1 MMNKAE
7 LERTVLAA
15 KGGDKAAIE
24 RLYTEYRRKIWFFVS
39 KNVYSA
45 DAVEDIVSD
54 TFLTAIEKLSELKC
68 CKAFGSWLYSIAY
81 SKCLQQQNIESGIA
95 RFENEEELESTI
107 ENSILNEPVR
117 LPSDY
122 LESEETKLQLKKA
135 IESLKPD
142 MRSAV
147 ILYYFEEMSVADV
160 GRALGLNEN
169 AAKQKLFQARK
180 KLTSKLKKLCKSGS
194 VFCLVPLGSVL
205 DISTGEGTA
214 LAKTGAAAFK
224 AGFAA
229 KVIGGCTAAAA
240 AIGVPVGL
248 NSIEN
253 RNDLRPVE
261 VESIGDI
268 RPEDKNEIS
277 STADSD
283 MALQVSITGD
293 DLKKQASAALYK
305 LKDKCFEYSIDYQP
319 VNSEKHIVSTG
330 EADDIDLSE
339 YFLGYIDSWNVSTA
353 DDLYETAR
361 CCETLYFP
369 AADTEVKLYCLSEDN
384 VPIYRMYIPAKNNK
398 QLCIEFRADKN
409 DEYIEDKVFRSSKEI
424 FRNDISAEDA

>member
-1 MMNKAE
+1 
-7 LERTVLAA
+7 
-15 KGGDKAAIE
+15 
-24 RLYTEYRRKIWFFVS
+24 
-39 KNVYSA
+39 
-45 DAVEDIVSD
+45 
-54 TFLTAIEKLSELKC
+54 
-68 CKAFGSWLYSIAY
+68 
-81 SKCLQQQNIESGIA
+81 
-95 RFENEEELESTI
+95 
-107 ENSILNEPVR
+107 
-117 LPSDY
+117 
-122 LESEETKLQLKKA
+122 
-135 IESLKPD
+135 

-229 KVIGGCTAAAA
+229 KLIGGCTAAAA

-268 RPEDKNEIS
+268 RPEGKNEIS

-305 LKDKCFEYSIDYQP
+305 LKDKGFEYSIDYQP

-353 DDLYETAR
+353 DDLCETAR

-369 AADTEVKLYCLSEDN
+369 AADTEVKLYFLSEDN

-398 QLCIEFRADKN
+398 QLCIEFWADKN